1 MDGWGEEAKCVE
13 ECCRP
18 PLAGE
23 SATGCAPGLTRG
35 RPPPLAHAW
44 ASFGPDRTRPPAM
57 GSASTR
63 RAYHA
68 VGLRGSDASCKER
81 IRPRAPSSGAASA
94 RRCSIGRMREYVL
107 RRRSR
112 VLPRRESGARAPM
125 LGAGAGPP
133 PPSAEL
139 LLGNDG
145 KESRFTAAVGER
157 GRRRWMH
164 GR

>member
-1 MDGWGEEAKCVE
+1 MGGERKPSAWRSAVVRRSQANLPPVALQASHEGDLRRWHTHGRALALTARVGELRPCGRVE
-13 ECCRP
+13 
-18 PLAGE
+18 GE
-23 SATGCAPGLTRG
+23 RRQLQG
-35 RPPPLAHAW
+35 AH
-44 ASFGPDRTRPPAM
+44 PAV
-57 GSASTR
+57 
-63 RAYHA
+63 RA
-68 VGLRGSDASCKER
+68 
-81 IRPRAPSSGAASA
+81 RAPSSGAASA